1 MKALLKSAI
10 VAIGC
15 AGAVRFDAYR
25 RFGTW
30 VLRITGSA
38 EA

>member
-1 MKALLKSAI
+1 MKALLKTAI

-15 AGAVRFDAYR
+15 AGAVRFAAYR

>member
-1 MKALLKSAI
+1 MKALLKTLV

-15 AGAVRFDAYR
+15 AGAVRFNAYR

-30 VLRITGSA
+30 VLRVTGGTA
-38 EA
+38 A